1 VGSGGTPTAP
11 PTIKGIKSPSSH
23 THGDGPADGFVTV
36 FDIQL
41 VECLIEVDLLLAVF
55 EELSEF

>member
-1 VGSGGTPTAP
+1 MVKPSSSHAHGGGT
-11 PTIKGIKSPSSH
+11 
-23 THGDGPADGFVTV
+23 ADGFVAV

-41 VECLIEVDLLLAVF
+41 VECLIEVDLLLTVF